1 MSLSVVS
8 VHCSFVCEYE
18 YLLNL
23 SHFILEFS
31 SAKIATSGFSKPE
44 LVTMIFFHFE
54 GVEMPGHRWLYL
66 PPFWYAVSC

>member
-23 SHFILEFS
+23 SHFILDFS
-31 SAKIATSGFSKPE
+31 SAIATSGFSKPE
-44 LVTMIFFHFE
+44 LVTMIFFSF
-54 GVEMPGHRWLYL
+54 
-66 PPFWYAVSC
+66 